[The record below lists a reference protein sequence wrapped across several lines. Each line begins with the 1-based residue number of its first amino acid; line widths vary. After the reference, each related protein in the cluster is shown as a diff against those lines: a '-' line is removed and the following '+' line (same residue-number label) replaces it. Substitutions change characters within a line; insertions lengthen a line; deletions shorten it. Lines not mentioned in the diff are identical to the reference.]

1 MAFDA
6 LEMSLTVL
14 GELVAVEQ
22 LVRTRSRSLADQLNR
37 AADSI
42 VLNLGEGSRR
52 RGAEGRRFYGHAAG
66 SAQEVTTALRVAV
79 IRRYVT
85 RDHVAPLDE
94 PLDRLRAM
102 LWRLSH

>member
-6 LEMSLTVL
+6 LEMSLTVR
-14 GELVAVEQ
+14 ETLVPVEEI
-22 LVRTRSRSLADQLNR
+22 VRGRSRSLADQLER

-42 VLNLGEGSRR
+42 VLNIGEGSRR
-52 RGAEGRRFYGHAAG
+52 RGGDRRRFYSNAAG
-66 SAQEVTTALRVAV
+66 SAQEVTTALRVAM

-85 RDHVAPLDE
+85 CDDVAPLDQ